1 MFLCC
6 LQLLTTLD
14 DALLSKRPS
23 GLSVQSNE
31 CQDSLN
37 MLETWKV
44 EQGDDDGGECY
55 YARAIAFGEAI

>member
-37 MLETWKV
+37 MLET
-44 EQGDDDGGECY
+44 
-55 YARAIAFGEAI
+55 